1 MKKLL
6 ALIFTL
12 FTLHSFASHIA
23 GGQITYKCLGNNQ
36 YEVKLTY
43 FWDCA
48 GGFNPGTQHTLD
60 VDGCGQSLSLTVM
73 QSTLTP
79 GDGVLAGGLCPTAS
93 TLTTCKKRIDYV
105 GIITLPSAC
114 NSWSFSIG
122 SCCRGGNITNIT
134 GGTGA
139 SYFHFATL
147 NNTLIT
153 CNDSP
158 DISIEQL
165 PNFCLNQP
173 ACFNLGATELDGHT
187 LSYAFVSAYQTASTF
202 VTYSGTYTGTQPI
215 TGITIDPNT
224 GQINFTPNAIGDFVI
239 TVQITEKDALG
250 NIIGTIMRDF
260 QVIVTNCTN
269 QTVPCGQGAITNV
282 SSGTVPGGSQNTLQI
297 CENIPFCFDVNF
309 SDPDVNDS
317 VKVSSPNMAVT
328 LPGSTMVMTYTPG
341 IKNQVKARICWTP
354 PQGSSGLNTS
364 FVLIVKDNACPVP
377 GTQVINYFVDV
388 LPATSAGPDQTICGP
403 QSASVTAT
411 GSSTVFAWTDLAG
424 APIPVGP
431 AFSCNPCSNPVIK
444 PAVTS
449 TYVVTNV
456 GGGANCKNIDTLI
469 INVVPDF
476 TLTAGASVSSSCMN
490 SAVQF
495 TSTVNPAGPGYT
507 YTWSPSSP
515 LTTTNTANTSATY
528 TTPGNYNY
536 TVTAISSLGCVKQS
550 NSVPFTAAPV
560 SMPVFTVTPSNTT
573 VCGGSSFPLDVNFG
587 AAAPTSCGLA
597 TTGCVSP
604 NLTQIGNGT
613 SVNTASGY
621 PTPYSNYFE
630 SSHMQFLYRATELTA
645 AGISAGKL
653 SSIGFNVS
661 AMNSFGSPLQSFT
674 IKIKCTSANTI
685 STFDN
690 AGLNQVFF
698 ASSYSP
704 TTGWSQHNFTQ
715 AYEWDGI
722 SNILIDICYDILP
735 GSWISG
741 GSTAV
746 FSTNLGTGYTVYSNA
761 DSQNQC
767 LVTTGGTSNALRP
780 NARFGNCLSS
790 PNPNSFSYSWS
801 PATGLSSTTVKS
813 PTANISA
820 STNYTVVVTPTAAVT
835 CSNVGTTNL
844 TITSAVTPTIT
855 SVVGPMCSNAATFTL
870 TASPAGGT
878 WSVTPGVSATGVF
891 TPSLAAIGNNTVSYT
906 SGGAGCQQTATM
918 VINVERFVPS
928 TISNT
933 IAPQCASN
941 PTINL
946 TTALPTSTL
955 GAGTWTGSGVTGTTF
970 NPATATAGINTL
982 TYSTNSAPV
991 GYCPSSSTI
1000 NVSVVA
1006 PITPTITPENARCNN
1021 APSFTL
1027 VPNPTGG
1034 IWTVTPAVNA
1044 LGVFNPA
1051 NATIGSNTVTYTYVS
1066 GPCTRTTSTIVNIE
1080 QFVPSTITGNIAPKC
1095 STDPVVNLATAL
1107 TTSTLGTGVWAG
1119 NGVTGTTFD
1128 PAVAGAGTHTLTYS
1142 TNSSPS
1148 GLCPSTSNL
1157 AVTVNTI
1164 TTPVIS
1170 QAGPYCTNYASQ
1182 TMTVSEPGGI
1192 WGAASPG
1199 ISITSVGQLAPASSL
1214 AGIHTISY
1222 TLTSGACTATTN
1234 STLQIV
1240 QFIPATIIG
1249 ALGPY
1254 CIYEGVV
1261 NLQPIAQNA
1270 GGVWSGPGVTGTNFD
1285 PALAGAGTQTV
1296 MYSTDPAP
1304 VGLCPDFATTT
1315 ILINPT
1321 PIINAVPTNATSG
1334 CNPLTINYNSTL
1346 VNTGTAS
1353 WNFGDGN
1360 FGTGLPSTHT
1370 YTVPGVYLA
1379 VLSYTDNVGCV
1390 NTTVA
1395 TSTVE
1400 VYEVPEAAFEA
1411 TPDVASVV
1419 DANVQ
1424 FTNQTSDLNNNT
1436 YEWNI
1441 GNLTSSTEV
1450 NPIYLFTNAGE
1461 YFVTLIATS
1470 PYGCQDTAIKKIT
1483 ITPDVVL
1490 YVPNSFTPNGDGLND
1505 NFQIFLPPTGVDYS
1519 TFSLT
1524 VYNRWGE
1531 VIYKTND
1538 VNSFW
1543 TGAKNNSGNILKQ
1556 ETYVWKISFK
1566 DEQKKYYEKVG
1577 HVTLLGK

>member
-12 FTLHSFASHIA
+12 FTIHSFASHIA

-48 GGFNPGTQHTLD
+48 GGFNPGTQQTIN
-60 VDGCGQSLSLTVM
+60 VNGCSQALSLTVL

-93 TLTTCKKRIDYV
+93 TLTTCKKRIDYI

-114 NSWSFSIG
+114 NSWTFSIG

-139 SYFHFATL
+139 SYYHFATL
-147 NNTLIT
+147 NNTSVT
-153 CNDSP
+153 CNNSP
-158 DISIEQL
+158 DIAIEQL
-165 PNFCLNQP
+165 PNFCLGQP

-187 LSYAFVSAYQTASTF
+187 LTYAFIDAYQTATTF
-202 VTYSGTYTGTQPI
+202 VTYSGTYTGVQPM

-224 GQINFTPNAIGDFVI
+224 GQVNFTPNAIGDFVI
-239 TVQITEKDALG
+239 TVQITEKDANG
-250 NIIGTIMRDF
+250 NVIGTIMRDF
-260 QVIVTNCTN
+260 QVIVSNCTN

-282 SSGTVPGGSQNTLQI
+282 TSGTVPGGNQNSLQI

-317 VKVSSPNMAVT
+317 IKISSPNMAIT

-341 IKNQVKARICWTP
+341 IKNQVKATICWTP

-377 GTQVINYFVDV
+377 GTQVLNYYIDV
-388 LPATSAGPDQTICGP
+388 LPATSAGPDRIICGT
-403 QSASVTAT
+403 QAASITAT

-444 PAVTS
+444 PAITS

-456 GGGANCKNIDTLI
+456 GGGANCKNIDTLV

-495 TSTVNPAGPGYT
+495 TSNVNPAGPGYT

-528 TTPGNYNY
+528 SVPGTYNY
-536 TVTAISSLGCVKQS
+536 TVTAISSLGCTKQS
-550 NSVPFTAAPV
+550 NPVPFTAAPV
-560 SMPVFTVTPSNTT
+560 TMPIFTVTPTNTT
-573 VCGGSSFPLDVNFG
+573 VCGNSSFTLDINFDT
-587 AAAPTSCGLA
+587 APPTSCGLA
-597 TTGCVSP
+597 TTGCLAPSIVP
-604 NLTQIGNGT
+604 IGNGFLT
-613 SVNTASGY
+613 NGTTGY
-621 PTPYSNYFE
+621 PAIYGNFYKNTRHQLLF
-630 SSHMQFLYRATELTA
+630 TA
-645 AGISAGKL
+645 AELSAAGVVAGKI
-653 SSIGFNVS
+653 SSIAFNIAAINGTTS
-661 AMNSFGSPLQSFT
+661 YPGFT
-674 IKIKCTSANTI
+674 IKLKCTSVSALTT
-685 STFDN
+685 TFDN
-690 AGLNQVFF
+690 TGLVQV
-698 ASSYSP
+698 YSGNI
-704 TTGWSQHNFTQ
+704 TAATGWNTYNFTQ

-722 SNILIDICYDILP
+722 SNLLVDVCNDL
-735 GSWISG
+735 
-741 GSTAV
+741 TAAY
-746 FSTNLGTGYTVYSNA
+746 TNNSSSPYTTTTFNSVTYFNSDGTVACGYTGTGTNSMN
-761 DSQNQC
+761 
-767 LVTTGGTSNALRP
+767 RP
-780 NARFGNCLSS
+780 NIRFGNCSS
-790 PNPNSFSYSWS
+790 VPDPNTFSYLWS

-813 PTANISA
+813 PTANIS
-820 STNYTVVVTPTAAVT
+820 SSINYTVVVTPTAAAT

-844 TITSAVTPTIT
+844 TITVPVTPTVTAI
-855 SVVGPMCSNAATFTL
+855 PAMCSDAATL
-870 TASPAGGT
+870 SLAGYASPAGGT

-891 TPSLAAIGNNTVSYT
+891 TPSLAAIGNNTLSYT
-906 SGGAGCQQTATM
+906 YGGAGCQQTATT
-918 VINVERFVPS
+918 VVTVERFVPS
-928 TISNT
+928 AISGT

-955 GAGTWTGSGVTGTTF
+955 GVGTWSGSGVTGTIF
-970 NPATATAGINTL
+970 DPATAIAGINTL

-1000 NVSVVA
+1000 NVSVTA
-1006 PITPTITPENARCNN
+1006 PITPAITPEAAKCNN

-1027 VPNPTGG
+1027 VPTPTGG
-1034 IWTVTPAVNA
+1034 TWSVTPAVTA

-1051 NATIGSNTVTYTYVS
+1051 TAAIGNNTVTYTYVS
-1066 GPCTRTTSTIVNIE
+1066 GPCTRTTSTVINIE

-1095 STDPVVNLATAL
+1095 STDPVVNLATTL
-1107 TTSTLGTGVWAG
+1107 TVSTLGTGIWAG

-1128 PAVAGAGTHTLTYS
+1128 PATAGDGTHTLTYS
-1142 TNSSPS
+1142 TNSAPT
-1148 GLCPSTSNL
+1148 GLCPSSSTL

-1164 TTPVIS
+1164 TTPVIAA
-1170 QAGPYCTNYASQ
+1170 AGPYCTNFASQ
-1182 TMTVSEPGGI
+1182 TMTVNTTGGT
-1192 WGAASPG
+1192 WGPSPI
-1199 ISITSVGQLAPASSL
+1199 ISTGGQLNPGSSL
-1214 AGIHTISY
+1214 IGNNTISY
-1222 TLTSGACTATTN
+1222 TLTSGACTLITT
-1234 STLQIV
+1234 STVQIV
-1240 QFIPATIIG
+1240 QYIPATITG

-1254 CIYEGVV
+1254 CIYESAVS
-1261 NLQPIAQNA
+1261 LQPIAQNP
-1270 GGVWSGPGVTGTNFD
+1270 GGVWSGTGVTGSNFD
-1285 PALAGAGTQTV
+1285 PAIAGAGTHTIT
-1296 MYSTDPAP
+1296 YSTDPLP
-1304 VGLCPDFATTT
+1304 LGLCSDNATTT
-1315 ILINPT
+1315 ILVNPV
-1321 PIINAVPTNATSG
+1321 PIINAVPTNTNAG
-1334 CNPLTINYNSTL
+1334 CNPLSINYNSTL
-1346 VNTGTAS
+1346 VNTGTSS

-1360 FGTGLPSTHT
+1360 FGTGLPTSHI
-1370 YTVPGVYLA
+1370 YTVPGVYTA
-1379 VLSYTDNVGCV
+1379 VLSYTDNAGCV
-1390 NTTVA
+1390 NTAVS

-1411 TPDVASVV
+1411 SPDVASVV

-1424 FTNQTSDLNNNT
+1424 FTNQTSDLNDNT

-1441 GNLTSSTEV
+1441 GNLTSSTDV
-1450 NPIYLFTNAGE
+1450 NPTYLFTNSGE

-1470 PYGCQDTAIKKIT
+1470 PHGCQDTAIKKIT

-1505 NFQIFLPPTGVDYS
+1505 QFQIFLPPTGVDYS

-1524 VYNRWGE
+1524 VYDRWGE

-1538 VNSFW
+1538 VNNFW
-1543 TGAKNNSGNILKQ
+1543 TGAKNNSGNVLKQ
-1556 ETYVWKISFK
+1556 ETYIWKVSFK